1 MPDSRFPVDVHHA
14 REKLINEFFARPA
27 QSCAAKTVVTRLVM
41 HTDDSSAAR
50 DREHL
55 SALCRQAGALAAQD
69 DARHHVV
76 RLSGGL
82 LIWER
87 HTEFSTYTVFA
98 PQKGTSGLDYNP
110 LEILPNDWI
119 KQTPGTLLCATRL
132 WVVAGKPDDT
142 SDSQAKDVFGDAE
155 FSASTMRDGK
165 AYVAADFRLHG
176 DGFTRFYVIDNSGDD
191 TVRGRLVQR
200 LLELDMYRI
209 AALLALPIAQDAQP
223 KLTQHE
229 ATLADIL
236 EDMSD
241 TPDMGRDREVLQKLS
256 QTAADIEA
264 IGAQTA
270 YRFAAAQ
277 AYYRIVLERIERLR
291 EDRAEGR
298 ERLGIFVNRRLAPA
312 MRTCAAVSDRQA
324 TISTR
329 IDRVT
334 QLLATRVEVSVQEQN
349 ADLLQ
354 SMNRNA
360 KAQVRLQET
369 VEGFSAIAMTYYGV
383 GLVLYI
389 AKGLKE
395 AGIHFFMNPP
405 IIGAIAAPLL
415 FFVSISAVR
424 RLRRKALNADRD
436 TAQ

>member
-1 MPDSRFPVDVHHA
+1 MAESRFPMQVHEA

-27 QSCAAKTVVTRLVM
+27 QKCAAGSVVTRMVM
-41 HTDDSSAAR
+41 HTDDSSAAT
-50 DREHL
+50 DRNHL
-55 SALCRQAGALAAQD
+55 SILCRKAGALEPQG

-76 RLSGGL
+76 KLSGGM

-87 HTEFSTYTVFA
+87 HTEFSTYTIFA
-98 PQKGTSGLDYNP
+98 PEKGTIGLDYNP

-119 KQTPGTLLCATRL
+119 KETPGSLLCATRL
-132 WVVAGKPDDT
+132 WVVAGKPDTT
-142 SDSQAKDVFGDAE
+142 SHGRAKKVFGEADFA
-155 FSASTMRDGK
+155 ASTMRDGK
-165 AYVAADFRLHG
+165 AYVAADFRMHG
-176 DGFTRFYVIDNSGDD
+176 DGFTRFFVIDNSDDD
-191 TVRGRLVQR
+191 TTRGRLVQR
-200 LLELDMYRI
+200 LLELDMYRLG
-209 AALLALPIAQDAQP
+209 ALLALPIAQQAQP
-223 KLTQHE
+223 TLTGHE
-229 ATLADIL
+229 ATLAGIL
-236 EDMSD
+236 GEMTD

-256 QTAADIEA
+256 KTAADIEA

-277 AYYRIVLERIERLR
+277 AYYRLVLERIDRLR

-298 ERLGIFVNRRLAPA
+298 ERLGVFITRRLAPA
-312 MRTCAAVSDRQA
+312 MRTCEAVSDRQA
-324 TISTR
+324 AISTR

-369 VEGFSAIAMTYYGV
+369 VEGFSAIAITYYGV
-383 GLVLYI
+383 GLVLYV

-395 AGIHFFMNPP
+395 AGLTFLMNPT
-405 IIGAIAAPLL
+405 IIGAIAAPIL
-415 FFVSISAVR
+415 FFSSMSAVR
-424 RLRRKALNADRD
+424 RLRKKALEADGE
-436 TAQ
+436 